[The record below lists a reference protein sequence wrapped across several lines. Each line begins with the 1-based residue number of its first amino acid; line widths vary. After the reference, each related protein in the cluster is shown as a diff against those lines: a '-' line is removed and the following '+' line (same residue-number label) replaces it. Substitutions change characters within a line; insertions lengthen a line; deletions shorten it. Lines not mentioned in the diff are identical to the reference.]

1 MEIFGEGLRDA
12 WEQGPE
18 DTAHI
23 RRWLAANCFG
33 DYYTR
38 GGLELRERE
47 LVTFCYLVA
56 LGGCEA
62 QATAHAAGNMNVGN
76 DKEMLIDVVSQLI
89 PYIGYPRVL
98 NAIGC
103 IEKAADE
110 R

>member
-1 MEIFGEGLRDA
+1 
-12 WEQGPE
+12 
-18 DTAHI
+18 
-23 RRWLAANCFG
+23 
-33 DYYTR
+33 
-38 GGLELRERE
+38 
-47 LVTFCYLVA
+47 
-56 LGGCEA
+56 
-62 QATAHAAGNMNVGN
+62 MNVGN